1 MEITTELAY
10 PIVQRVMSFVDFNI
24 NIMNHHGMI
33 VASGDKN
40 RLNQRHDGAIQV
52 LESKEKM
59 VIHEDDVDTLKGTK
73 PGINLPI
80 TFNQEVVGVV
90 GVTGKPDEL
99 YQVTR
104 VIQMSVEVLIQQID
118 MNNQTQYRRQVM
130 EGWILD
136 LITPGDVPY
145 SKLDSIAQHYLHIQ
159 HQELSISAILLRVE
173 EVRKLE
179 QDQELQSL
187 LSEKEKLFNMISLV
201 TQDRVY
207 YAYLQEGLFF
217 IALPSST
224 DPDQSKAMGQKL
236 VRYVTS
242 EGYTSYVSIGNGY
255 KTIKGY
261 RKSYFQANQA
271 LQLLERF
278 QNTKVS
284 HIEDWGLLRLVESVP
299 TSTREDFFNQYR
311 SQLEGLSKEL
321 ERTLKVFFKCDLNHK
336 ATAEQLFIHRNT
348 LHYRLDSIKHKME
361 LDPRNFHE
369 AMKLQTLLFIKTL
382 HAY

>member
-24 NIMNHHGMI
+24 NIMNHRGVI

-52 LESKEKM
+52 LESKDKM
-59 VIHEDDVDTLKGTK
+59 IIHENNVNTLKGTK

-90 GVTGKPDEL
+90 GVTGNPDEL

-136 LITPGDVPY
+136 LITPGEVPY

-159 HQELSISAILLRVE
+159 HQELSMSVLLLRVE
-173 EVRKLE
+173 EIRMLE

-187 LSEKEKLFNMISLV
+187 LSQKEKLFNMISLV
-201 TQDRVY
+201 TQDQAY

-217 IALPSST
+217 IALPVST
-224 DPDQSKAMGQKL
+224 NQNQSKALGQKL
-236 VRYVTS
+236 VRYLTS
-242 EGYTSYVSIGNGY
+242 EGYTPYVSMGNGY
-255 KTIKGY
+255 KTIEGY
-261 RKSYFQANQA
+261 RKSYFQANQS

-278 QNTKVS
+278 QNTRVS

-299 TSTREDFFNQYR
+299 ISTREDFYNQYH

-321 ERTLKVFFKCDLNHK
+321 ERTLQVFFKCDLNHK

-348 LHYRLDSIKHKME
+348 LHYRLDNITHKME

-382 HAY
+382 HA

>member
-24 NIMNHHGMI
+24 NIMNHHGII

-40 RLNQRHDGAIQV
+40 RINQRHDGAIQV

-59 VIHEDDVDTLKGTK
+59 VIHENDVDTLKGTK

-80 TFNQEVVGVV
+80 TFNQKVVGVV
-90 GVTGKPDEL
+90 GVTGNPDEL

-130 EGWILD
+130 EGWVLD
-136 LITPGDVPY
+136 LITPGEVPFN
-145 SKLDSIAQHYLHIQ
+145 KLDSIAKHYLHIQ
-159 HQELSISAILLRVE
+159 HHALPMSVLLLRVE
-173 EVRKLE
+173 EIRKLE
-179 QDQELQSL
+179 QNQELQSM
-187 LSEKEKLFNMISLV
+187 LSEKERLFNMISLV

-236 VRYVTS
+236 IRYLTS
-242 EGYTSYVSIGNGY
+242 EGYTSYVSIGSGY
-255 KTIKGY
+255 KTIEGY

-299 TSTREDFFNQYR
+299 ASTREDFFNQYR
-311 SQLEGLSKEL
+311 PQLEGLSKEL
-321 ERTLKVFFKCDLNHK
+321 EKTLQIFFKCDLNHK
-336 ATAEQLFIHRNT
+336 KTAEQLFIHRNT
-348 LHYRLDSIKHKME
+348 LQYRLDSIKHKME

-382 HAY
+382 HA